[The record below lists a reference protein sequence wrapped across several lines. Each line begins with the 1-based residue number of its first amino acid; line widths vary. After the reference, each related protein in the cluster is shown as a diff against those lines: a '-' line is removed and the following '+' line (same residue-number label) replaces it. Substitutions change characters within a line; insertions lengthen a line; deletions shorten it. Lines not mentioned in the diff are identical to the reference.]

1 MMDFFERLSFYWGH
15 LSIVFSFGTGKI
27 KVPLFE

>member
-1 MMDFFERLSFYWGH
+1 MMDFLEGVFVYWGH

-27 KVPLFE
+27 KVPLFK